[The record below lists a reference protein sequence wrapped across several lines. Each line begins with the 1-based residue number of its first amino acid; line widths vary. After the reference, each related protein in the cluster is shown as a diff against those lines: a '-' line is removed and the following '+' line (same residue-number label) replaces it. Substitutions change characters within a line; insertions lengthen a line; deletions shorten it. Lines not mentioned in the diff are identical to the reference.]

1 MFRLLML
8 MVLCVGSCLAG
19 CAAPSY
25 TNIPPLPGDTA
36 LHSPNDWNVLRVERA
51 ALAHVLE
58 KDPPSGRYA
67 ITLPQGT
74 SSSSTNWM
82 IHNLPSGGGRA
93 DDTAG
98 PIPVY
103 EVAQVRIRGLDARVD
118 IIRPH
123 PNQDRQLVSVFLDTD
138 IKGWYATRDREWHTS
153 VGRALRMA
161 RPGPTP
167 AAVVE

>member
-1 MFRLLML
+1 MIRALMWVPL
-8 MVLCVGSCLAG
+8 AAGLCAAG

-36 LHSPNDWNVLRVERA
+36 LHTPNDWNVLRVEQA

-58 KDPPSGRYA
+58 KRPPAGRYA

-74 SSSSTNWM
+74 SSRSTNWM
-82 IHNLPSGGGRA
+82 IHHLPPGGET
-93 DDTAG
+93 DDAAG

-103 EVAQVRIRGLDARVD
+103 EVAQVQIRGLDARVD
-118 IIRPH
+118 IVRPA
-123 PNQDRQLVSVFLDTD
+123 PSGGEQLVSVFLDTD
-138 IKGWYATRDREWHTS
+138 IQGWYATRDREWHMA
-153 VGRALRMA
+153 VDRALRLA

-167 AAVVE
+167 AATVE